1 MKSYSCRFPVRTL
14 ACSLVALLGVSTA
27 FAQPVEW
34 SGGSLATSNNWGLAG
49 NWASGTIPAAGSDIR
64 IATGNFTPGTNGAAD
79 TMALNGNRE
88 VGSVT
93 FDNSAG
99 QFPSVLR
106 LNANT
111 GNGSNNGTFRNLTI
125 NRDASNVVFSVV
137 SGANVFISGNSSTL
151 NNFAGLNLTLN
162 YTGMGTIDIDASSS
176 MIIGGNAAGFRTA
189 AGQNAGLIKSGA
201 GALTMGGASANYTA
215 GFQLAGGTLWVAA
228 SSNLTNPAQPGPF
241 GTGSLTIDGGTKLA
255 SSLTT
260 SNGNRT
266 FDNPV
271 LFTGGTV
278 TLGDTTNNGII
289 SFTSVNNPGGTSE
302 FQADTVLNVLSTV
315 TLNRAMSGSGSLT
328 KTGAGVLNINQP
340 ATYTGGTILREGSIQ
355 LGADNLPTTGTV
367 TFDGGTL
374 RVGNTGFT
382 ASPHATTV
390 TENGGTF
397 SVSGVLAL
405 TWAGD
410 ISGVGGLTMAG
421 SGFLNLGGN
430 NTYAGGTNITQGT
443 LRGSIG
449 TGNLTVASGATYGL
463 NGADRST
470 ATISG
475 SGNITLGANT
485 LTTDTGASSSF
496 DGIIAGAGGLT
507 KAGAG
512 TLTLSGVNT
521 YSGTT
526 TVSGGVLNGAIGSGD
541 LSVSAGAAYEL
552 GGAARSVA
560 ALSGAGNV
568 ALGTHTLTTNSTTNS
583 TFSGVIAGDA
593 GLTKEGSG
601 TLTLSGNNTY
611 TGLTAVNGGAVA
623 VNGTHASPVMLAAG
637 TTLSGAGTFLSGVSL
652 SGTHAPGNSPGIQTF
667 ADLTYNAGANIL
679 WELNANSATQ
689 GSMPSFDQIVV
700 NGALNVAGATTVAL
714 SFDLVGSSVDWNN
727 AFWSTNQSWL
737 VIDSTSTLNAGNLSL
752 VSANWLDGFGN
763 NFDSVRAGAAFNFT
777 SSGSD
782 VYLNFNV
789 AQVPEPSTYA
799 MIAVG
804 CGMLAVG
811 AWRRRRQA

>member
-14 ACSLVALLGVSTA
+14 ACSLVALLGFSTA
-27 FAQPVEW
+27 LAQPVEW
-34 SGGSLATSNNWGLAG
+34 SGGALATSNNWGLAG
-49 NWASGTIPAAGSDIR
+49 NWAAGSIPAAGSDIR
-64 IATGNFTPGTNGAAD
+64 IATGNFTPATNSTD

-88 VGSVT
+88 VGSIT

-137 SGANVFISGNSSTL
+137 NGANVFISGNSSTL
-151 NNFAGLNLTLN
+151 TTSFAGLNLTLN
-162 YTGMGTIDIDASSS
+162 YTGMGTIDIDGSSS

-201 GALTMGGASANYTA
+201 GALTMGGASANYTG
-215 GFQLAGGTLWVAA
+215 GFQLSGGTLWVSA

-260 SNGNRT
+260 TNGNRT

-278 TLGDTTNNGII
+278 TLGDTTNNGIL
-289 SFTSVNNPGGTSE
+289 SFTSVNNTGGTSA

-315 TLNRAMSGSGSLT
+315 TLNRSMSGSGSLT
-328 KTGAGVLNINQP
+328 KTGAGTLNINQP

-382 ASPHATTV
+382 ASAHPTTV
-390 TENGGTF
+390 TANGGTF
-397 SVSGVLAL
+397 SVASALAV
-405 TWAGD
+405 TWSGD
-410 ISGVGGLTMAG
+410 ITGGGGLTKIG
-421 SGFLNLGGN
+421 TGFVTLAGN
-430 NTYAGGTNITQGT
+430 NSYSGGTTISEGT
-443 LRGSIG
+443 VRGSIG
-449 TGNLTVASGATYGL
+449 TGNLAIAVGGTYGL
-463 NGADRST
+463 LGADRST
-470 ATISG
+470 AAISG
-475 SGNITLGANT
+475 GGNITLGEHT
-485 LTTDTGASSSF
+485 LTTDTSTSSAF
-496 DGIIAGAGGLT
+496 DGVIAGTGGLT
-507 KAGAG
+507 KAGTG
-512 TLTLSGVNT
+512 TLTLSGANT

-526 TVSGGVLNGAIGSGD
+526 TVSGGVLNGSVGSGD

-568 ALGTHTLTTNSTTNS
+568 VLGTHTLTTSSTTNS
-583 TFSGVIAGDA
+583 TFSGVISGDA
-593 GLTKEGSG
+593 GLTKEGTG

-611 TGLTAVNGGAVA
+611 TGLTAVNAGAVA
-623 VNGTHASPVMLAAG
+623 VNGTLASPVTLAAG
-637 TTLSGAGTFLSGVSL
+637 TTLSGTGNFLSGVSL
-652 SGTHAPGNSPGIQTF
+652 SGTHSPGNSPGIQTF
-667 ADLTYNAGANIL
+667 ADLTYNAGANIM
-679 WELNANSATQ
+679 WELTANSAAQ
-689 GSMPSFDQIVV
+689 GSVPTFDQIVV
-700 NGALNVAGATTVAL
+700 NGTLNVAGATTVSL

-737 VIDSTSTLNAGNLSL
+737 VIDSASTLNAGNLSL

-763 NFDSVRAGAAFNFT
+763 NFDSVRPGAAFNFT
-777 SSGSD
+777 SAGSD
-782 VYLNFNV
+782 LYLNFNV

-804 CGMLAVG
+804 CGMLAIG
-811 AWRRRRQA
+811 AWRRRRKA